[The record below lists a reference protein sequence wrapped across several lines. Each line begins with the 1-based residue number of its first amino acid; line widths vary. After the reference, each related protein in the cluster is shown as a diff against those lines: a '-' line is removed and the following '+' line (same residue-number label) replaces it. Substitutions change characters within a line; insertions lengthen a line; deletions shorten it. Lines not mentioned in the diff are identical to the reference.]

1 MRKCGQIL
9 LLLTMI
15 CLLAAG
21 CGKDEKDKD
30 VRIYYVNSE
39 KTGLVYEGYDWK
51 SSKTEEQIGEML
63 EKLRTPEDSVSCSPA
78 IPSDVVI
85 TDWRLKEKDL
95 EISFSREYELLGKPE
110 EILLRAA
117 IVKTLDQ
124 IEGIEF
130 IRFYVNGEVL
140 KDGHGNS
147 LSHMRAEDFAENT
160 GAALN
165 SYQRTDVTLYYSD
178 VSGRNLVKSEISLR
192 YNSYMTL
199 EKAIVERLIKGP
211 SEEGMR
217 AVLPPETKLLGVSIK
232 DNICYVNL
240 DEGILAE
247 TSSLDPEVPV
257 YALVNSIIEG
267 GNCSQ
272 VQLSVNGETDILLYG
287 AIDLSKPLTKNIEIV
302 EE

>member
-1 MRKCGQIL
+1 MRRCGQLLLYMIAAGIL
-9 LLLTMI
+9 LS
-15 CLLAAG
+15 G
-21 CGKDEKDKD
+21 CGKGDKNQD
-30 VRIYYVNSE
+30 VQIYYMNSE
-39 KTGLVYEGYDWK
+39 KTGLVSEGYDWK
-51 SSKTEEQIGEML
+51 SSDMEEQVGEML
-63 EKLRTPEDSVSCSPA
+63 EKLRNPRDSVSCTPA
-78 IPSDVVI
+78 IPSDVMI
-85 TDWRLKEKDL
+85 TDWRIKDKDL
-95 EISFSREYELLGKPE
+95 ELSFSKEYELLEKPE

-117 IVKTLDQ
+117 VVKTLDQ

-140 KDGHGNS
+140 QDAHGNS
-147 LSHMRAEDFAENT
+147 LYHMRAEDFAEST

-165 SYQRTDVTLYYSD
+165 SYQRTDVTLYYAD

-211 SEEGMR
+211 SEDGMR

-232 DNICYVNL
+232 GDTCYVNL
-240 DEGILAE
+240 DEGILTQN
-247 TSSLDPEVPV
+247 TSLNPEIPV
-257 YALVNSIIEG
+257 YALVNSIIAG

-272 VQLSVNGETDILLYG
+272 VQLSINGETDILLYG
-287 AIDLSKPLTKNIEIV
+287 EIDISKPLIKNMEIV